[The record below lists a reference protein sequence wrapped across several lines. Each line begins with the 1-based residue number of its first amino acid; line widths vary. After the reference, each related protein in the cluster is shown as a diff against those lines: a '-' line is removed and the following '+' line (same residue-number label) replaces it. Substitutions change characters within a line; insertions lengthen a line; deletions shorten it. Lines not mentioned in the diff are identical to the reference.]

1 MLLKSYILLITDGEE
16 EMEEGPVEETIYVG
30 EKGEEYLGQVQTSGQ
45 FFIQNYFGFLP
56 YVTGFL
62 CLRAKIMLCRIYI
75 LIKQLFKKCFSAW
88 DEHVAVKVP
97 CHGFKYKTY
106 TVPSNQL
113 DSFILEKGS

>member
-1 MLLKSYILLITDGEE
+1 MLLKLYILLITDGEE

-62 CLRAKIMLCRIYI
+62 CL
-75 LIKQLFKKCFSAW
+75 
-88 DEHVAVKVP
+88 
-97 CHGFKYKTY
+97 
-106 TVPSNQL
+106 
-113 DSFILEKGS
+113 